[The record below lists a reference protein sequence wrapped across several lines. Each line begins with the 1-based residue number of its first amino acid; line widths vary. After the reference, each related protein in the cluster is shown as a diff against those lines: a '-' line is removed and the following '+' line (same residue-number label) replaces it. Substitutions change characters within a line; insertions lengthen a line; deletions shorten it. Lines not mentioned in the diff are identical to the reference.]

1 MPAKELNLM
10 KLDQPTIIITAIVI
24 IIATTAIAAT
34 TIVTKKNPLILL
46 MWLLKV
52 YDALITMQS
61 ASLYAVF
68 HHSTEKVVI
77 KNSCCYGEMLFYL
90 KQN

>member
-1 MPAKELNLM
+1 M

-34 TIVTKKNPLILL
+34 TIVTKNPLILL
-46 MWLLKV
+46 LSLLKV
-52 YDALITMQS
+52 YDALITMQLVS
-61 ASLYAVF
+61 SLYAVF